1 MSGRHTLW
9 AVAGLLVGRY
19 GNAAA
24 AQAIANANAAARDGD
39 PPAERFWAGVADA
52 LTREAGRN
60 GCHERSPPAGH

>member
-1 MSGRHTLW
+1 MPGRHTLW

-52 LTREAGRN
+52 LTDDARRDRSR
-60 GCHERSPPAGH
+60 ERSPPFGT

>member
-24 AQAIANANAAARDGD
+24 AQAIANANANAAARDGD
-39 PPAERFWAGVADA
+39 PPAEQFWSGVADA
-52 LTREAGRN
+52 LTRDTVGR
-60 GCHERSPPAGH
+60 ERSPPAGR

>member
-24 AQAIANANAAARDGD
+24 AQAIANASAAARNGD
-39 PPAERFWAGVADA
+39 PPAERFWEDVADA
-52 LTREAGRN
+52 LSHDAESGGSRERL
-60 GCHERSPPAGH
+60 PPLAN

>member
-39 PPAERFWAGVADA
+39 PPAERFWTGVADA
-52 LTREAGRN
+52 LCEDADPDDRR
-60 GCHERSPPAGH
+60 ERSPPLAN